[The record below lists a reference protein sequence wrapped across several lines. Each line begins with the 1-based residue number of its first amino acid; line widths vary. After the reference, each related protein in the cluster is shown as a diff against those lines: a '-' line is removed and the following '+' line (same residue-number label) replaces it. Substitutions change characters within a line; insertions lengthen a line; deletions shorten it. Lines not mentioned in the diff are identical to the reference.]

1 MKLKKNNTLLFIGDS
16 ITDVGRNREDYGS
29 LGHGFPLMIAAY
41 LQAMYPE
48 KRLTFL
54 NRGIGG
60 DRLID
65 LKNRWEDDCLDLN
78 PDIVTI
84 LIGINDTWRNPHPE
98 KKVSEEELNEFEA
111 DYRYLLKSLL
121 QRTDAK
127 VILMEPFVLPYPKD
141 RIVWREDLDQRI
153 QIVRKM
159 AREYQTELIP
169 LDGLLNAAGIKN
181 GFSYYTGEDGVHPTD
196 AGHGT
201 IAKYWLESFFDKP
214 TIEIT

>member
-29 LGHGFPLMIAAY
+29 LGHGFPRMIAAY

-48 KRLTFL
+48 KRLTIL

-65 LKNRWEDDCLDLN
+65 LKNRWEEDCLDLN
-78 PDIVTI
+78 PDIVTV

-98 KKVSEEELNEFEA
+98 KEVSEEEINAFEA

-153 QIVRKM
+153 QVVRKM

-169 LDGLLNAAGIKN
+169 LDGLLNAVGIKN
-181 GFSYYTGEDGVHPTD
+181 GFSYYVSVSLLSTR
-196 AGHGT
+196 
-201 IAKYWLESFFDKP
+201 
-214 TIEIT
+214 